1 MYHKRRI
8 TPAQRSELHGGFVLP
23 NRLVR
28 PIVRGNQMSVLL
40 LNPTVVDVRGNNAR
54 HHADR
59 QINEQIK
66 HIYHLLSLG
75 LMPSR
80 EW

>member
-1 MYHKRRI
+1 M
-8 TPAQRSELHGGFVLP
+8 
-23 NRLVR
+23 N
-28 PIVRGNQMSVLL
+28 VLL

-75 LMPSR
+75 LMLSR